1 MDETPSLI
9 ESPESI
15 REDYRGPN
23 WLYRFKG
30 LKSVAMDSM
39 GLIPSSD
46 SAIPDYV
53 NVSEMSVRALIST
66 PDVDRVGDVVMPMG
80 IEHEDYRRN
89 PMVLWSHSSESG
101 LTLPLGKAENPN
113 GQLELTLTPEGAWSK
128 CWFSRSNLIAAQI
141 FDLVVEKCVR
151 GVSIRE
157 TPISQRRVVR
167 DGETITIVDR
177 CNLEEWSLCL
187 LPVQQNAITKSQQ
200 ADMFARVVGRNRLDG
215 KPIHPSIMK
224 SLTAVCP
231 KPSKP
236 GLGFEESQMKNPNDT
251 DDDGENKDVKPAD
264 DKLTTADFAEQAPAD
279 QIDTTKSEDGQ
290 PMEAE
295 VQGDPK
301 EDSKLGRQGL
311 SYVDDSCKSMRAGIR
326 GICKSLE
333 QPDVKGHLED
343 IHDRL
348 GSMIDDNKGARDDH
362 YPTSSSLKDED
373 MGDGESD
380 DSGDDSSDSDSD
392 MKSLLVQ
399 SFTGRNQLSA
409 VSTRLKSLAKSTR
422 LTAEERKKLELDIL
436 TIDTLRS
443 QAKSHPKPKPKEQKA
458 VAKSV
463 PVEKT
468 PEVPAEDP
476 VKLAELAAKLKSMQ
490 DQIKS
495 AKV

>member
-1 MDETPSLI
+1 MEIIQPSWGSQFKFANGSIATASLI
-9 ESPESI
+9 GRP
-15 REDYRGPN
+15 
-23 WLYRFKG
+23 
-30 LKSVAMDSM
+30 
-39 GLIPSSD
+39 
-46 SAIPDYV
+46 YV
-53 NVSEMSVRALIST
+53 DRTNMSVRATIST
-66 PDVDRVGDVVMPMG
+66 MTRDRVGDVLLPRGCDLTNYSKNPCVMWGHG
-80 IEHEDYRRN
+80 IEGISFPIATSNDPDGNLSVVVTDLDVSATAYF
-89 PMVLWSHSSESG
+89 SQS
-101 LTLPLGKAENPN
+101 LPEAV
-113 GQLELTLTPEGAWSK
+113 
-128 CWFSRSNLIAAQI
+128 QI
-141 FDLVVEKCVR
+141 FELIDEGIVKATSV
-151 GVSIRE
+151 RE
-157 TPISQRRVVR
+157 TPRKSRRIL
-167 DGETITIVDR
+167 DNGEPYDYVELWE
-177 CNLEEWSLCL
+177 LEEYSFAALGVNPDALCKC
-187 LPVQQNAITKSQQ
+187 IDK
-200 ADMFARVVGRNRLDG
+200 NRLDG
-215 KPIHPSIMK
+215 RPIYESILK
-224 SLTAVCP
+224 SLSAACP

-236 GLGFEESQMKNPNDT
+236 GIGFEESQMKNPNDT

-373 MGDGESD
+373 MGDGEAD

-392 MKSLLVQ
+392 MKSFLVQ

-422 LTAEERKKLELDIL
+422 LTVEERKKLESDIL
-436 TIDTLRS
+436 AIDTLRS

-458 VAKSV
+458 VVKSV
-463 PVEKT
+463 PVVEKT

-495 AKV
+495 AKA